1 MWETITGRPDIDSH
15 QPPLTYLT
23 PADIHAPC
31 IFSYLA
37 SSCHVLSNLVLSCSI
52 QCNFLDY
59 LCCDPGPKCS
69 LMSSRMP
76 EIDKYTHCCC
86 CKRSHLTFTY
96 TGGWWQWWKIESMM
110 GLGGGRECGNDG
122 YPIYC
127 SCAITYFQIIFKC
140 LLFTVH
146 YIYINIW

>member
-1 MWETITGRPDIDSH
+1 MVKKKLLQVKIVTNLYKFKKLFKKVLWLWLDFEEMGFF
-15 QPPLTYLT
+15 YLFRV
-23 PADIHAPC
+23 
-31 IFSYLA
+31 IFWM
-37 SSCHVLSNLVLSCSI
+37 
-52 QCNFLDY
+52 Y

-76 EIDKYTHCCC
+76 EIDKYIHCCC